1 MSDSDRSPNPA
12 RRSRRQRSLSRS
24 PSRSVS
30 PAPRRRMRSNSRER
44 RRSRSRSR
52 SGSPSD
58 GARLH
63 VTDIG
68 YHISSSDLEREFTKF
83 GRLMEVWMSKS
94 QTNPY
99 AFVVF
104 RTARDAEK
112 AAREMDGVSINGS
125 RIRVSHARPRN
136 MFARGGSSGGGG
148 GGGPR
153 GRPMTDQRCYSCS
166 QKGHFAR
173 DCPDSMGRDRSPRRS
188 SYRNGR

>member
-1 MSDSDRSPNPA
+1 MSDSDRSPA
-12 RRSRRQRSLSRS
+12 RRTRRQRSLSRS

-44 RRSRSRSR
+44 RRSRSRS
-52 SGSPSD
+52 GTPSD

-83 GRLMEVWMSKS
+83 GRLVEVWMSKS

-104 RTARDAEK
+104 RTAKDAEK
-112 AAREMDGVSINGS
+112 AAREMDGISINGS

-136 MFARGGSSGGGG
+136 MFARGGE
-148 GGGPR
+148 GGPR
-153 GRPMTDQRCYSCS
+153 GRPMSDQRCYSCS
-166 QKGHFAR
+166 KTGHFAR